1 MTVKLSFIADLCI
14 LCDSVAKSTW
24 RREAVLF
31 NWPRLMKP
39 FSAIAT
45 FLLALALI
53 SATAQETNVSWE
65 VDALSKIIPGTVQG
79 LVDYDPAT
87 GTASGTNGIYIKY
100 GNTTL
105 TADTASVNQQTG
117 QTVADGNVR
126 IESAEQ
132 LWVGEHIRYNFKTH
146 VMQSAEFRTGKWP
159 VFMNGH
165 DLAGNSSNKV
175 YCANDAFLTT
185 DDVTDPEFRV
195 HATRILIIPGKS
207 VEMWNAVFYAH
218 GVPVFYLPYYKRN
231 LGARANNFTFSP
243 GFRSTYGPFLLNT
256 YNWFAGTNTD
266 GKIHV
271 DYRVK
276 RGVGVGPDVDAHL
289 GQWGQVGLKYYYLND
304 QEPNTS
310 TNAFPQY
317 GSIPNNRQIF
327 TGTWQATPA
336 TNLNLKALINYQSD
350 PLVMHDFFVGE
361 YANNPQPSSFVEA
374 NKYWDNWSL
383 DALTTP
389 RINSYFDQVERLPDV
404 RLTGLRQEVL
414 DTPVYYDSQ
423 SSAGWFTQFNANTNS
438 NYSSNNGTNLV
449 SAARLDTYHQFT
461 LPWTFFHWLNV
472 TPRVGG
478 RVTYYSAQNQTNNTD
493 LYREVFNTGVGTS
506 FKASQLWVNATNGFL
521 QVDGLRHIIEPSANY
536 VFVPDPSTPPAKLPQ
551 FDGEQPSLLELP
563 VMFPDY
569 NNIDSIDTQN
579 VIRFGLRNT
588 LQTKRDGELDKLV
601 DWNLQLDWRL
611 NPKPGQNTLNDLY
624 SSFAFK
630 PRSWLT
636 AESQTR
642 YDINGQNLNM
652 SFQQLTF
659 APSDR
664 WSWGLGYWY
673 LRGGAWGNSTWTEN
687 QTVTSSFFV
696 RVGDNWGARMT
707 QNYNFVIQRLQ
718 DQQFTIYRDLR
729 SWTSALTLRV
739 ANNQGSSADVTV
751 ALMFSLKASPATQVG
766 EDVANRYRL
775 VGE

>member
-1 MTVKLSFIADLCI
+1 
-14 LCDSVAKSTW
+14 
-24 RREAVLF
+24 
-31 NWPRLMKP
+31 MKP

-45 FLLALALI
+45 LFLALALI
-53 SATAQETNVSWE
+53 SATAQETDNSWE
-65 VDALSKIIPGTVQG
+65 VQALSKIIPGTVQG
-79 LVDYDPAT
+79 LVDYDVASGTAT
-87 GTASGTNGIYIKY
+87 GTNGVYIKY
-100 GNTTL
+100 GSTTL
-105 TADTASVNQQTG
+105 TADSASVNQQTG
-117 QTVADGNVR
+117 EAVADGNVR
-126 IESAEQ
+126 IESAGQ
-132 LWVGEHIRYNFKTH
+132 LWVGDHIRYNFKTR
-146 VMQSAEFRTGKWP
+146 VMQSEQFRTGKWP
-159 VFMNGH
+159 VFASGH
-165 DLAGNSSNKV
+165 DLAGNASNKV
-175 YCANDAFLTT
+175 YYANDSFITT
-185 DDVTDPEFRV
+185 DDVTDPELRV
-195 HATRILIIPGKS
+195 HATRIKIIPGKS
-207 VEMWNAVFYAH
+207 VELWNAVFYAH
-218 GVPVFYLPYYKRN
+218 GVPVFYFPYYQRN
-231 LGARANNFTFSP
+231 LGPHANNFTFSP
-243 GFRSTYGPFLLNT
+243 GYRSTYGGFLLNT
-256 YNWFAGTNTD
+256 YNWYLGTNAD
-266 GKIHV
+266 GKVHA
-271 DYRVK
+271 DYRAK
-276 RGVGVGPDVDAHL
+276 RGVGVGPDVDLHL

-304 QEPNTS
+304 QKPNTS

-327 TGTWQATPA
+327 GATWQATPA
-336 TNLNLKALINYQSD
+336 TNLNLKALVNYQSD
-350 PLVMHDFFVGE
+350 PLVMHDFYTGT
-361 YANNPQPSSFVEA
+361 YANNPQPGSFVEA

-389 RINSYFDQVERLPDV
+389 RINSYFDQVARLPDV
-404 RLTGLRQEVL
+404 RLTGFRQQVL

-423 SSAGWFTQFNANTNS
+423 SSAGWYRQFNANTNS
-438 NYSSNNGTNLV
+438 NYSSNNGTNIN
-449 SAARLDTYHQFT
+449 SATRLDTYHQFT

-478 RVTYYSAQNQTNNTD
+478 RVTYYSAQNSTNSGNTGAVT
-493 LYREVFNTGVGTS
+493 REIFNTGVGTS
-506 FKASQLWVNATNGFL
+506 FKASQLWVDATNGFL

-551 FDGEQPSLLELP
+551 FDGEQPSLMELP
-563 VMFPDY
+563 VTFPDY
-569 NNIDSIDTQN
+569 NDIDSIDTQN

-588 LQTKRDGELDKLV
+588 LQTKRDGAMDKLV

-611 NPKPGQNTLNDLY
+611 NPKPGQRTLNDLY

-630 PRSWLT
+630 PRTWLT

-659 APSDR
+659 APNDR

-673 LRGGAWGNSTWTEN
+673 LRGGTWGNGTWTEN

-707 QNYNFVIQRLQ
+707 QNYNFVIQRMQ

-739 ANNQGSSADVTV
+739 ANNAGSTADVTIAV
-751 ALMFSLKASPATQVG
+751 MFSLKASPATQVG

>member
-1 MTVKLSFIADLCI
+1 
-14 LCDSVAKSTW
+14 
-24 RREAVLF
+24 
-31 NWPRLMKP
+31 
-39 FSAIAT
+39 
-45 FLLALALI
+45 
-53 SATAQETNVSWE
+53 
-65 VDALSKIIPGTVQG
+65 
-79 LVDYDPAT
+79 
-87 GTASGTNGIYIKY
+87 
-100 GNTTL
+100 
-105 TADTASVNQQTG
+105 
-117 QTVADGNVR
+117 
-126 IESAEQ
+126 
-132 LWVGEHIRYNFKTH
+132 
-146 VMQSAEFRTGKWP
+146 
-159 VFMNGH
+159 
-165 DLAGNSSNKV
+165 
-175 YCANDAFLTT
+175 
-185 DDVTDPEFRV
+185 
-195 HATRILIIPGKS
+195 
-207 VEMWNAVFYAH
+207 
-218 GVPVFYLPYYKRN
+218 
-231 LGARANNFTFSP
+231 
-243 GFRSTYGPFLLNT
+243 
-256 YNWFAGTNTD
+256 
-266 GKIHV
+266 
-271 DYRVK
+271 
-276 RGVGVGPDVDAHL
+276 
-289 GQWGQVGLKYYYLND
+289 
-304 QEPNTS
+304 
-310 TNAFPQY
+310 
-317 GSIPNNRQIF
+317 
-327 TGTWQATPA
+327 
-336 TNLNLKALINYQSD
+336 
-350 PLVMHDFFVGE
+350 
-361 YANNPQPSSFVEA
+361 
-374 NKYWDNWSL
+374 
-383 DALTTP
+383 
-389 RINSYFDQVERLPDV
+389 V

>member
-1 MTVKLSFIADLCI
+1 
-14 LCDSVAKSTW
+14 
-24 RREAVLF
+24 
-31 NWPRLMKP
+31 MKP

-45 FLLALALI
+45 LLLALALI
-53 SATAQETNVSWE
+53 PATAQETNISWE
-65 VDALSKIIPGTVQG
+65 VQALSKLIPGTVQG
-79 LVDYDPAT
+79 MVDYDLASGTAT
-87 GTASGTNGIYIKY
+87 GTNGVYIKY
-100 GNTTL
+100 GSTTL
-105 TADTASVNQQTG
+105 TADSVSVNQQSG
-117 QTVADGNVR
+117 EAVADGNVR
-126 IESAEQ
+126 IESAGQ
-132 LWVGEHIRYNFKTH
+132 LWVGDHIRYNFKTH
-146 VMQSAEFRTGKWP
+146 QMQSSEFRTGKWP
-159 VFMNGH
+159 VFMNGR

-175 YCANDAFLTT
+175 YYADDSFITT
-185 DDVTDPEFRV
+185 DDVADPEFRV
-195 HATRILIIPGKS
+195 HATRIKIVPGKS
-207 VEMWNAVFYAH
+207 VELWNAVFYAH
-218 GVPVFYLPYYKRN
+218 GVPVFYFPYYKRN
-231 LGARANNFTFSP
+231 LGPHANNFTFSP
-243 GFRSTYGPFLLNT
+243 GYRSTYGGFLLNT
-256 YNWFAGTNTD
+256 YNWYLGTNAD
-266 GKIHV
+266 GKVHA
-271 DYRVK
+271 DYRAK
-276 RGVGVGPDVDAHL
+276 RGVGVGPDVDLHL

-317 GSIPNNRQIF
+317 GTIPENRQIF

-336 TNLNLKALINYQSD
+336 TNLNLKALVNYQSD
-350 PLVMHDFFVGE
+350 PLVMHDFYTGT

-389 RINSYFDQVERLPDV
+389 RINSYFDQVARLPDV
-404 RLTGLRQEVL
+404 RLTGFRQQVL

-423 SSAGWFTQFNANTNS
+423 SSAGWFRQFNANTNS
-438 NYSSNNGTNLV
+438 NYSSNNGTNIN
-449 SAARLDTYHQFT
+449 SATRLDTYHQFT

-478 RVTYYSAQNQTNNTD
+478 RVTYYSAQNSTNIGSSGAVT
-493 LYREVFNTGVGTS
+493 REVFNTGIGTS
-506 FKASQLWVNATNGFL
+506 FKASQLWVDATNGFL

-551 FDGEQPSLLELP
+551 FDGEQPSLMELP
-563 VMFPDY
+563 VTFPDY
-569 NNIDSIDTQN
+569 NDIDSIDTQN

-588 LQTKRDGELDKLV
+588 LQTKRDGAMDKLV

-630 PRSWLT
+630 PRTWLT

-673 LRGGAWGNSTWTEN
+673 LRAGTWGNGAWTEN

-707 QNYNFVIQRLQ
+707 QNYNAVIGRMQ
-718 DQQFTIYRDLR
+718 DQQFTLYRDLR

-739 ANNQGSSADVTV
+739 ANNAGSSADVTIAV
-751 ALMFSLKASPATQVG
+751 MFSLKASPAMQVG
-766 EDVANRYRL
+766 EDVANRFRL